1 MKRRI
6 INSANASMDL
16 SNKSEFTPR
25 DLVTVLQGIDELQH
39 CDIILRD
46 NLDGTY
52 NLFVGDSKYKII
64 DSSQTNI

>member
-64 DSSQTNI
+64 DSALMQI

>member
-6 INSANASMDL
+6 INSSNASMEL

-52 NLFVGDSKYKII
+52 NLFVGNSKYKII

>member
-16 SNKSEFTPR
+16 SNKSEFTPK

-64 DSSQTNI
+64 DSALM

>member
-46 NLDGTY
+46 NLDETY

-64 DSSQTNI
+64 DSAQTNI

>member
-52 NLFVGDSKYKII
+52 NLFVGNSKYKII

>member
-52 NLFVGDSKYKII
+52 NLFVGDNKYKII
-64 DSSQTNI
+64 DSTLM

>member
-64 DSSQTNI
+64 DSAQTNI

>member
-6 INSANASMDL
+6 INSSNASMDL

-52 NLFVGDSKYKII
+52 NLFVGNSKYKII

>member
-1 MKRRI
+1 
-6 INSANASMDL
+6 MDL

-46 NLDGTY
+46 NLYGTY
-52 NLFVGDSKYKII
+52 NLFVGNSKYKII

>member
-52 NLFVGDSKYKII
+52 NLFVGDNKYKII
-64 DSSQTNI
+64 DSALM